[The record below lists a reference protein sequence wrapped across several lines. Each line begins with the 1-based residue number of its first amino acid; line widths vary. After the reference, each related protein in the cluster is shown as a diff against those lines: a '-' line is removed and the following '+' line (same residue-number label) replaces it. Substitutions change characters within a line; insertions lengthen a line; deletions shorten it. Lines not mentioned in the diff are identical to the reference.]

1 MTLNGVYDIFN
12 DKWEGQTA
20 WIIAD
25 THFGDKELRAGFPDR
40 PTDEELVKMINS
52 CAGRTDV
59 LILLGDVGD
68 IKYVQQLRANY
79 KILICGNHDLGVSR
93 YKRKTELKTYDS
105 DLTLEEVSKKI
116 IEDYPKYDR
125 KIVNNGFLY
134 DINYPGHYFWECY
147 IDNHLFDEVYT
158 GPLMIGE
165 KLLLSHEPVDV
176 SWAYNIHGHE
186 HEGKMRTNHLNVCA
200 DVLDYRPVN
209 LNSFLSKS
217 GALSKVETLH
227 RQTIDKATRKKNV
240 FK

>member
-1 MTLNGVYDIFN
+1 MKLTGVYDTFN
-12 DKWEGQTA
+12 DKWDGQTA

-68 IKYVQQLRANY
+68 IKYVKQLRAEY
-79 KILICGNHDLGVSR
+79 KVLVCGNHDLGASR
-93 YKRKTELKTYDS
+93 YK
-105 DLTLEEVSKKI
+105 
-116 IEDYPKYDR
+116 
-125 KIVNNGFLY
+125 G
-134 DINYPGHYFWECY
+134 
-147 IDNHLFDEVYT
+147 LFVEVYT

-165 KLLLSHEPVDV
+165 KLILSHEPVDV
-176 SWAYNIHGHE
+176 SWAYNIHGHD

-200 DVLDYRPVN
+200 DVVDYRPVN
-209 LNSFLSKS
+209 LNTFLAKS

-227 RQTIDKATRKKNV
+227 RQTIDKATRRKNV

>member
-1 MTLNGVYDIFN
+1 MKLTGVYDTFN
-12 DKWEGQTA
+12 DKWDGQTA

-68 IKYVQQLRANY
+68 IKYIQQLRAGY
-79 KILICGNHDLGVSR
+79 KILICGNHDLGASR
-93 YKRKTELKTYDS
+93 YKRKTELKMYDS
-105 DLTLEEVSKKI
+105 NLTLEEVSKKI

-125 KIVNNGFLY
+125 KIINNGFLC

-165 KLLLSHEPVDV
+165 KLILSHEPVDV
-176 SWAYNIHGHE
+176 SWAYNIHGHI
-186 HEGKMRTNHLNVCA
+186 HDLKHKNDNYHLNVCA
-200 DVLDYRPVN
+200 DVLGYRPIN

-227 RQTIDKATRKKNV
+227 RQTIDKATSRKHG
-240 FK
+240 

>member
-1 MTLNGVYDIFN
+1 MKLTGVYDTFN
-12 DKWEGQTA
+12 KRWSGQTA
-20 WIIAD
+20 WIISD

-68 IKYVQQLRANY
+68 IKYIQQLRAGY
-79 KILICGNHDLGVSR
+79 KILICGNHDLGASR
-93 YKRKTELKTYDS
+93 YKKEIDLRTYNSELTS
-105 DLTLEEVSKKI
+105 EEVVKKI
-116 IEDYPKYDR
+116 TEDFSKYSKEIIGNSFIYKSHDSWHCY
-125 KIVNNGFLY
+125 VDNN
-134 DINYPGHYFWECY
+134 
-147 IDNHLFDEVYT
+147 LFDEVYT

-176 SWAYNIHGHE
+176 SWAYNIHGHD

-200 DVLDYRPVN
+200 DVVGYRPVN